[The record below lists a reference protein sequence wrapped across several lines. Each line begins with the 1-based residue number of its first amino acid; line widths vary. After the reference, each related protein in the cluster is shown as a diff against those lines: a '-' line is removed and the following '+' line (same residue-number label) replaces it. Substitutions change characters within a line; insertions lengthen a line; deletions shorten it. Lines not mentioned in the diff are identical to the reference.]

1 MPAPLGA
8 TRGRIVWQ
16 LLLEAYAIVA
26 LGTAAGLLLAAWL
39 TPTAATL
46 AAHQLGGAIA
56 GDVVLS
62 WRVLIAIVGVSIVS
76 ATLCGLAPYLRTQS
90 VRIDASRR
98 GVTASRRQ
106 RLFRRGLIA
115 GQVAIAFVLLVA
127 VIVIGGSLRR
137 ILAVHRGFSADGVVA
152 IAVSLPAAKYNTPAR
167 VTMFYRAL
175 QERVAGRLG
184 TDAVTVADELPLTGD
199 RGPALITAYTGGV
212 TVDAA
217 VRTVGPRYFALLRT
231 AVRSGREFTS
241 GDDPLA
247 PPRVIVSRS
256 LARALWPERDASGQ
270 RVRIGAA
277 GAVADV
283 IGVVEDVKLASID
296 RPDRPAVYFCAWQVP
311 SNSAHVIA
319 RSPGTVAD
327 VLSVVRLE
335 VAAMDPD
342 LPVYGARWL
351 TDVVARSPGVPAR
364 RLTTSAFGAFATLA
378 LVLAGIGLFGLF
390 SHDVASRRRELAL
403 RVALGATPRVLRRA
417 VFSQVGLMLALGL
430 GAGVVMATLVAAS
443 LKSLL
448 FGTRGTDP
456 VTFLAAGG
464 VVVLVALAAAA
475 GPARR
480 AAGSDPIVLL
490 NAE

>member
-1 MPAPLGA
+1 M
-8 TRGRIVWQ
+8 
-16 LLLEAYAIVA
+16 
-26 LGTAAGLLLAAWL
+26 
-39 TPTAATL
+39 
-46 AAHQLGGAIA
+46 
-56 GDVVLS
+56 
-62 WRVLIAIVGVSIVS
+62 
-76 ATLCGLAPYLRTQS
+76 
-90 VRIDASRR
+90 
-98 GVTASRRQ
+98 
-106 RLFRRGLIA
+106 
-115 GQVAIAFVLLVA
+115 
-127 VIVIGGSLRR
+127 
-137 ILAVHRGFSADGVVA
+137 
-152 IAVSLPAAKYNTPAR
+152 
-167 VTMFYRAL
+167 
-175 QERVAGRLG
+175 
-184 TDAVTVADELPLTGD
+184 
-199 RGPALITAYTGGV
+199 
-212 TVDAA
+212 
-217 VRTVGPRYFALLRT
+217 
-231 AVRSGREFTS
+231 
-241 GDDPLA
+241 
-247 PPRVIVSRS
+247 
-256 LARALWPERDASGQ
+256 
-270 RVRIGAA
+270 
-277 GAVADV
+277 
-283 IGVVEDVKLASID
+283 
-296 RPDRPAVYFCAWQVP
+296 
-311 SNSAHVIA
+311 IA